1 MSKGR
6 GFGRGRGG
14 ARQGIGGPPSC
25 KCPKCGYTVPHIR
38 GTPCASMICPK
49 CGLRLVGSV

>member
-14 ARQGIGGPPSC
+14 ERQQIGGPASC
-25 KCPKCGYTVPHIR
+25 KCPKCGYTIPHTR
-38 GTPCASMICPK
+38 GTPCTSMICPK
-49 CGLRLVGSV
+49 CGISLVDSD